1 MGKGSACPQPGYWKS
16 IAANTQVRKIRQAA
30 ARRHHA
36 RVTISD
42 VAVRAGVSPMTVSRV
57 INSEGNVRDS
67 TRAAVNTAILE
78 LGYSPN
84 RAARSLASASQMQV
98 CLLYANSSSTYL
110 SATLLGA
117 LEQAR
122 ENDTQLVVAE
132 CDGEA
137 DAERTI
143 KDQLKGGISGVL
155 LVPPLADSLDLLNLL
170 KELDVPTVTMGP
182 QLVGER
188 ISSVMID
195 DRSAVRT
202 MTEYLIGLGHRR
214 IGFITGNPKYLVSE
228 VRESGYRDAL
238 EAAGIK
244 WRPELVATGRF
255 SYRSGLDAAD
265 RLLSLPEIPTA
276 ICASNDEMAA
286 ATISVAHRNNID
298 VPGELTV
305 TGFDDTL
312 LATTVWPQITTI
324 RQPISDMS
332 HAAVDLLTRSI
343 RAVRAGSDAECE
355 HMTLDYSLIKRE
367 SSAPPARRV
376 PRDRIT

>member
-1 MGKGSACPQPGYWKS
+1 MGKNSR
-16 IAANTQVRKIRQAA
+16 QVT

-42 VAVRAGVSPMTVSRV
+42 VAVRADVSPMTVSRV
-57 INSEGNVRDS
+57 INSEDNVRDS
-67 TRAAVNTAILE
+67 TRAAVNAAIRE

-84 RAARSLASASQMQV
+84 RAARSLASGSQIQV
-98 CLLYANSSSTYL
+98 CLLYANPSSTYL

-122 ENDTQLVVAE
+122 ENDTQLIVAE

-155 LVPPLADSLDLLNLL
+155 LVPPFADSLDLLNLL
-170 KELDVPTVTMGP
+170 KERDVPTVTMGP
-182 QLVGER
+182 QFVGER
-188 ISSVMID
+188 ISSVIID
-195 DRSAVRT
+195 DRSAART

-228 VRESGYRDAL
+228 VRKNGYRDAL

-244 WRPELVATGRF
+244 WRPELVATGGF

-265 RLLSLPEIPTA
+265 RLLALPEIPTA
-276 ICASNDEMAA
+276 ISASNDEMAA
-286 ATISVAHRNNID
+286 ATISVAHRQQID
-298 VPGELTV
+298 VPGKLTV

-312 LATTVWPQITTI
+312 LATTVWPEITTI

-332 HAAVDLLTRSI
+332 HAAIDLLTRSI
-343 RAVRAGSDAECE
+343 RASRVGGATEYE
-355 HMTLDYSLIKRE
+355 HLTLDYSLIERG

-376 PRDRIT
+376 PRDRIA

>member
-1 MGKGSACPQPGYWKS
+1 VG
-16 IAANTQVRKIRQAA
+16 KIRRVA

-36 RVTISD
+36 RITISD
-42 VAVRAGVSPMTVSRV
+42 VAIRAGVSPMTVSRV
-57 INSEGNVRDS
+57 INSEGNVRGS
-67 TRAAVNTAILE
+67 TRAAVDAAILE

-98 CLLYANSSSTYL
+98 CLLYANPSSTYL

-143 KDQLKGGISGVL
+143 MDQLKGGISGVL
-155 LVPPLADSLDLLNLL
+155 LVPPLADSLYLLNLL

-228 VRESGYRDAL
+228 VRKSGYRDAL

-244 WRPELVATGRF
+244 WRPELVATGLF
-255 SYRSGLDAAD
+255 SYRSGLDAAN
-265 RLLSLPEIPTA
+265 RLLALREIPTA
-276 ICASNDEMAA
+276 IAASNDEMAA
-286 ATISVAHRNNID
+286 AAISVAHRHHID

-312 LATTVWPQITTI
+312 LATTVWPAITTI

-332 HAAVDLLTRSI
+332 HAAIDLLTRSI
-343 RAVRAGSDAECE
+343 RASRAGSNTECQ
-355 HMTLDYSLIKRE
+355 HLTLDYSLIERG
-367 SSAPPARRV
+367 SSAPPAQRV
-376 PRDRIT
+376 PRD

>member
-1 MGKGSACPQPGYWKS
+1 VG
-16 IAANTQVRKIRQAA
+16 KIRQATS
-30 ARRHHA
+30 RRHHA

-57 INSEGNVRDS
+57 INSEDNVRDS
-67 TRAAVNTAILE
+67 TRAAVDAAIRE
-78 LGYSPN
+78 LRYSPN
-84 RAARSLASASQMQV
+84 RAARSLASGHQIQV
-98 CLLYANSSSTYL
+98 CLLYANPSSTYL
-110 SATLLGA
+110 SATLIGA

-143 KDQLKGGISGVL
+143 KDQLRGGISGFL

-170 KELDVPTVTMGP
+170 KERGVPTVTMGP
-182 QLVGER
+182 PLLGER

-195 DRSAVRT
+195 DRSAART

-228 VRESGYRDAL
+228 ARKSGYRDAL
-238 EAAGIK
+238 EAAGIE
-244 WRPELVATGRF
+244 WRPELVATGGF
-255 SYRSGLDAAD
+255 SYRSGLDAAN
-265 RLLSLPEIPTA
+265 RLLALPEIPTA
-276 ICASNDEMAA
+276 ISASNDEMAA
-286 ATISVAHRNNID
+286 AVISVAHRHHID
-298 VPGELTV
+298 VPGDLTV

-312 LATTVWPQITTI
+312 LATMVWPQITTI

-332 HAAVDLLTRSI
+332 HAAIDLLTRSI
-343 RAVRAGSDAECE
+343 RASRAGFDTECE
-355 HMTLDYSLIKRE
+355 HLTLDYSLIERE

-376 PRDRIT
+376 PRDRIG

>member
-1 MGKGSACPQPGYWKS
+1 MGKH
-16 IAANTQVRKIRQAA
+16 RQAG

-57 INSEGNVRDS
+57 INNEGSVRDS
-67 TRAAVNTAILE
+67 TRAAVDAAILD

-84 RAARSLASASQMQV
+84 RAARSLASANQMQV

-117 LEQAR
+117 LEQVR

-132 CDGEA
+132 CEGEA

-155 LVPPLADSLDLLNLL
+155 LVPPLADSLPLLNLL
-170 KELDVPTVTMGP
+170 KERDVPTVTMGP

-195 DRSAVRT
+195 DRSATRT

-228 VRESGYRDAL
+228 VRTSGYRDAL
-238 EAAGIK
+238 EAAGIE

-255 SYRSGLDAAD
+255 SYRSGLKAAD

-276 ICASNDEMAA
+276 IAASNDEMAA
-286 ATISVAHRNNID
+286 ATISVAHRRHID

-312 LATTVWPQITTI
+312 LATTVWPEITTI

-332 HAAVDLLTRSI
+332 HAAIDLLTRSI
-343 RAVRAGSDAECE
+343 RASRAGGNTECE
-355 HMTLDYSLIKRE
+355 HLTLDYSLIERE
-367 SSAPPARRV
+367 SSAPPGRRAT
-376 PRDRIT
+376 RDRIA

>member
-1 MGKGSACPQPGYWKS
+1 MSKS
-16 IAANTQVRKIRQAA
+16 RQTT

-36 RVTISD
+36 RVTIND
-42 VAVRAGVSPMTVSRV
+42 VARHAGVSPMTVSRV
-57 INSEGNVRDS
+57 INREGNVRDS
-67 TRAAVNTAILE
+67 TREAVDAAINE

-98 CLLYANSSSTYL
+98 CLLYANLSSTYL

-122 ENDTQLVVAE
+122 ENDTQLIVAE

-155 LVPPLADSLDLLNLL
+155 LVPPLADSLALLNLL
-170 KELDVPTVTMGP
+170 KERDVPTVTMGP
-182 QLVGER
+182 QLVGDR

-195 DRSAVRT
+195 DRSAART

-228 VRESGYRDAL
+228 VRKSGYRDAL

-255 SYRSGLDAAD
+255 SYRSGLEAAG
-265 RLLSLPEIPTA
+265 RLLALPEIPTA
-276 ICASNDEMAA
+276 IAASNDEMAA
-286 ATISVAHRNNID
+286 ATISVAHRHHID

-332 HAAVDLLTRSI
+332 HAAIDLLTRSI
-343 RAVRAGSDAECE
+343 RASRAGRDTQYE
-355 HMTLDYSLIKRE
+355 HLTLDYNLVERE
-367 SSAPPARRV
+367 SSARPGQRDV
-376 PRDRIT
+376 PLPTT

>member
-1 MGKGSACPQPGYWKS
+1 MG
-16 IAANTQVRKIRQAA
+16 KIRQATS
-30 ARRHHA
+30 RRHHA

-57 INSEGNVRDS
+57 INSEDNVRNS
-67 TRAAVNTAILE
+67 TRAAVDAAIHE
-78 LGYSPN
+78 LCYSPN
-84 RAARSLASASQMQV
+84 RAARSLASGRQIQV
-98 CLLYANSSSTYL
+98 CLLYANPSSTYL

-132 CDGEA
+132 CDGET

-143 KDQLKGGISGVL
+143 KDQLRGGISGVL
-155 LVPPLADSLDLLNLL
+155 LVPPLSDSLDLLNLL
-170 KELDVPTVTMGP
+170 KERGVPTVTMGP

-195 DRSAVRT
+195 DRSAART

-214 IGFITGNPKYLVSE
+214 IGFITGNPKYLASE
-228 VRESGYRDAL
+228 ARKSGYRDAL
-238 EAAGIK
+238 EAAGIE
-244 WRPELVATGRF
+244 WRPELVATGHF

-265 RLLSLPEIPTA
+265 RLLALPEIPTA
-276 ICASNDEMAA
+276 ISASNDEMAA
-286 ATISVAHRNNID
+286 AVIAVAHRHHID
-298 VPGELTV
+298 VPGDLTV

-312 LATTVWPQITTI
+312 LATMVWPQITTI

-332 HAAVDLLTRSI
+332 RAAIDLLTRSI
-343 RAVRAGSDAECE
+343 RASRAGFDTECE
-355 HMTLDYSLIKRE
+355 HLTLDYSLIERE

-376 PRDRIT
+376 PRDRIG

>member
-1 MGKGSACPQPGYWKS
+1 VGKSK
-16 IAANTQVRKIRQAA
+16 QAA

-42 VAVRAGVSPMTVSRV
+42 VAVRAGVSLMTVSRV

-67 TRAAVNTAILE
+67 TRAAVNAAIRE

-98 CLLYANSSSTYL
+98 CLLYANPSSTYL
-110 SATLLGA
+110 SAVLLGA
-117 LEQAR
+117 LEQSR

-132 CDGEA
+132 CGDEA
-137 DAERTI
+137 DAVRTI

-155 LVPPLADSLDLLNLL
+155 LVQPLADSLDLLNLL
-170 KELDVPTVTMGP
+170 KERDVPTVIMGP

-188 ISSVMID
+188 SSVMID
-195 DRSAVRT
+195 DRSAART

-228 VRESGYRDAL
+228 VRKSGYRDAL

-265 RLLSLPEIPTA
+265 RLLALPEIPTA
-276 ICASNDEMAA
+276 IFASNDEMAA
-286 ATISVAHRNNID
+286 ATISVAHRHHID

-312 LATTVWPQITTI
+312 LATTVWPEITTI

-332 HAAVDLLTRSI
+332 HAAIDLLTRSI
-343 RAVRAGSDAECE
+343 LASRAGGDTECE
-355 HMTLDYSLIKRE
+355 HLTLDYSLIERE

-376 PRDRIT
+376 PRSLIQRFHSYFR

>member
-1 MGKGSACPQPGYWKS
+1 MSKS
-16 IAANTQVRKIRQAA
+16 RQAA
-30 ARRHHA
+30 ARRHQ

-42 VAVRAGVSPMTVSRV
+42 VAVSAGVSPMTVSRV

-67 TRAAVNTAILE
+67 TRAAVNAAIRE

-84 RAARSLASASQMQV
+84 RAARSLASGSQMQV
-98 CLLYANSSSTYL
+98 CLLYANLSTTYL

-122 ENDTQLVVAE
+122 ENDTQLIVTE
-132 CDGEA
+132 CDNEA
-137 DAERTI
+137 DAERI
-143 KDQLKGGISGVL
+143 IRDQLKGGISGVL
-155 LVPPLADSLDLLNLL
+155 LVPPLADSQDLLNLL
-170 KELDVPTVTMGP
+170 KERDVSTVTMGP

-195 DRSAVRT
+195 DRSAART

-228 VRESGYRDAL
+228 VRKSGYRDAL
-238 EAAGIK
+238 EAAGIN

-265 RLLSLPEIPTA
+265 RLLALPEIPTA
-276 ICASNDEMAA
+276 IFASNDEMAA
-286 ATISVAHRNNID
+286 ATISVAHRLQID

-312 LATTVWPQITTI
+312 LATTVWPEITTI

-332 HAAVDLLTRSI
+332 HAAIDLLTRSI
-343 RAVRAGSDAECE
+343 RASRAGGATECE
-355 HMTLDYSLIKRE
+355 HLILDYSLIERQ
-367 SSAPPARRV
+367 SSAPPAQRV
-376 PRDRIT
+376 PPGLYRQIISAARAMWAAPPSR

>member
-1 MGKGSACPQPGYWKS
+1 MRKRSSAGTVTNRRSKEGKS
-16 IAANTQVRKIRQAA
+16 RQAA

-36 RVTISD
+36 QVTISD

-57 INSEGNVRDS
+57 INGKGNVRDS
-67 TRAAVNTAILE
+67 TRAAVNAAIRE
-78 LGYSPN
+78 LDFSPN
-84 RAARSLASASQMQV
+84 RAARSLASASQQMQV
-98 CLLYANSSSTYL
+98 CLLYANPSSTYL

-143 KDQLKGGISGVL
+143 KDQLRVGINGVL
-155 LVPPLADSLDLLNLL
+155 LVPPLADSLDLLKLL
-170 KELDVPTVTMGP
+170 EERDVPTVTMGP
-182 QLVGER
+182 QFIGER

-214 IGFITGNPKYLVSE
+214 IGFITGDPKYLVSE
-228 VRESGYRDAL
+228 VRKSGYRDAL
-238 EAAGIK
+238 KAAGIK
-244 WRPELVATGRF
+244 WRPELVVTGHF

-265 RLLSLPEIPTA
+265 RLLALPEIPTA
-276 ICASNDEMAA
+276 IVASNDEMAA
-286 ATISVAHRNNID
+286 ATISVAHRHHID

-312 LATTVWPQITTI
+312 LATTVWPTITTI

-332 HAAVDLLTRSI
+332 HAAIELLTRSI
-343 RAVRAGSDAECE
+343 RASRAGTATECE
-355 HMTLDYSLIKRE
+355 HLTLDYSLIERE
-367 SSAPPARRV
+367 SSAPPARRA
-376 PRDRIT
+376 PRGRNKRLRH

>member
-1 MGKGSACPQPGYWKS
+1 MGKSKH
-16 IAANTQVRKIRQAA
+16 VA
-30 ARRHHA
+30 ARRRYA

-67 TRAAVNTAILE
+67 TCEAVNAAIRE

-84 RAARSLASASQMQV
+84 RAARSLASGNQMQV
-98 CLLYANSSSTYL
+98 CLLYANPSSTYL

-117 LEQAR
+117 LEQVR

-137 DAERTI
+137 DAARTI
-143 KDQLKGGISGVL
+143 KDQLKGGISGFL
-155 LVPPLADSLDLLNLL
+155 LVPPLADSLSLLNLL
-170 KELDVPTVTMGP
+170 KERDVPTVTMGP

-195 DRSAVRT
+195 DRSAART

-214 IGFITGNPKYLVSE
+214 IGFITGNPKYLVSKA
-228 VRESGYRDAL
+228 RKSGYRDAL
-238 EAAGIK
+238 KAAGIK
-244 WRPELVATGRF
+244 WRPELVATGQF
-255 SYRSGLDAAD
+255 SYRSGLDAAE
-265 RLLSLPEIPTA
+265 RLLTLPEIPTA
-276 ICASNDEMAA
+276 ISASNDEMAA
-286 ATISVAHRNNID
+286 ATISVAHRHNID

-312 LATTVWPQITTI
+312 LATTVWPEITTI

-332 HAAVDLLTRSI
+332 HAAIDLLTRSI
-343 RAVRAGSDAECE
+343 RANRAGRDTECE
-355 HMTLDYSLIKRE
+355 HLTLDYRLITRE
-367 SSAPPARRV
+367 SSAPPARGAD
-376 PRDRIT
+376 RDRIA

>member
-1 MGKGSACPQPGYWKS
+1 MGKSRHA
-16 IAANTQVRKIRQAA
+16 T

-67 TRAAVNTAILE
+67 TRAAVDTAIRE

-84 RAARSLASASQMQV
+84 PAARSLASASRLQL
-98 CLLYANSSSTYL
+98 CLLYANPSSTYL
-110 SATLLGA
+110 IAMLLAA
-117 LEQAR
+117 LERVR
-122 ENDTQLVVAE
+122 ENDTQIVVAE

-143 KDQLKGGISGVL
+143 RDQLKRGMNGVL
-155 LVPPLADSLDLLNLL
+155 LVPPLADSLQLLNLL
-170 KELDVPTVTMGP
+170 KERDVPTVTMGS
-182 QLVGER
+182 QLVCEG
-188 ISSVMID
+188 IPSVMID
-195 DRSAVRT
+195 DRSAACT

-214 IGFITGNPKYLVSE
+214 IGFITGDPKYLVSE

-238 EAAGIK
+238 KAAGIK

-265 RLLSLPEIPTA
+265 RLLALPEIPTA

-286 ATISVAHRNNID
+286 AAISVAHRRNID

-312 LATTVWPQITTI
+312 LATTVWPKITTI

-332 HAAVDLLTRSI
+332 HAAIDLLARSI
-343 RAVRAGSDAECE
+343 RASSAARDTECE
-355 HMTLDYSLIKRE
+355 HLTLDYSLVTRG
-367 SSAPPARRV
+367 SSAPPARCVPWDRYHLIVQRFSSRV
-376 PRDRIT
+376 

>member
-1 MGKGSACPQPGYWKS
+1 VRQPPKGKS
-16 IAANTQVRKIRQAA
+16 RQAA
-30 ARRHHA
+30 ARRHHE

-42 VAVRAGVSPMTVSRV
+42 VAARAGVSLMTVSRV

-67 TRAAVNTAILE
+67 TRAAVNAAIRE

-98 CLLYANSSSTYL
+98 CLLYANPSSTYL
-110 SATLLGA
+110 SAVLLGA

-132 CDGEA
+132 CGGEA
-137 DAERTI
+137 DAVRTI

-155 LVPPLADSLDLLNLL
+155 LVQPLADSLDLLNLL
-170 KELDVPTVTMGP
+170 KERDVPTVTMGP

-188 ISSVMID
+188 SSVMID
-195 DRSAVRT
+195 DRSAART

-214 IGFITGNPKYLVSE
+214 IGFITGNPKYLVSK
-228 VRESGYRDAL
+228 VRKSGYRDAL

-265 RLLSLPEIPTA
+265 RLLALPEIPTA
-276 ICASNDEMAA
+276 IFASNDEMAA
-286 ATISVAHRNNID
+286 ATISVAHRHHID

-312 LATTVWPQITTI
+312 MATTCWPEITTI

-332 HAAVDLLTRSI
+332 HAAVDLLKRSI
-343 RAVRAGSDAECE
+343 LASRAGGDTECE
-355 HMTLDYSLIKRE
+355 HLTLDYSLIERE
-367 SSAPPARRV
+367 SSAPPKADHAGASPV
-376 PRDRIT
+376 CQ

>member
-1 MGKGSACPQPGYWKS
+1 MGKSRR
-16 IAANTQVRKIRQAA
+16 AAD
-30 ARRHHA
+30 RRHYA

-67 TRAAVNTAILE
+67 TRSAVNAAIRE

-117 LEQAR
+117 LEQVR
-122 ENDTQLVVAE
+122 EHDTQLVVAE

-137 DAERTI
+137 SAERTI

-170 KELDVPTVTMGP
+170 KERDVPTVTMGP

-195 DRSAVRT
+195 DRSAART

-228 VRESGYRDAL
+228 VRKSGYRDAL

-244 WRPELVATGRF
+244 WRPELVATGHF
-255 SYRSGLDAAD
+255 SYRSGLDAAE
-265 RLLSLPEIPTA
+265 RLLALPEIPTA
-276 ICASNDEMAA
+276 ISASNDEMAA
-286 ATISVAHRNNID
+286 ATISVAHRRHID

-312 LATTVWPQITTI
+312 LATTVWPEITTI

-332 HAAVDLLTRSI
+332 HAAIDLLTRSI
-343 RAVRAGSDAECE
+343 RASRAGRDTECE
-355 HMTLDYSLIKRE
+355 HLTLDYSLIERE

-376 PRDRIT
+376 PRDRIA

>member
-1 MGKGSACPQPGYWKS
+1 MGKS
-16 IAANTQVRKIRQAA
+16 RQAT

-42 VAVRAGVSPMTVSRV
+42 VAVHAGVSPMTVSRV

-67 TRAAVNTAILE
+67 TRAAVNAAVRE

-84 RAARSLASASQMQV
+84 RAARSLASASHMQV

-155 LVPPLADSLDLLNLL
+155 LVPPLADSLELLNLL
-170 KELDVPTVTMGP
+170 KERDVPTVTMGP

-195 DRSAVRT
+195 DRSAART

-214 IGFITGNPKYLVSE
+214 IGFITGDPKYLVSE
-228 VRESGYRDAL
+228 VRKSGYRDAL
-238 EAAGIK
+238 EAAGIE

-265 RLLSLPEIPTA
+265 RLLTLPEIPTA
-276 ICASNDEMAA
+276 ISASNDEMAA
-286 ATISVAHRNNID
+286 ATISVAHRHHID

-312 LATTVWPQITTI
+312 LATTVWPEITTI

-332 HAAVDLLTRSI
+332 HAAIDLLTRSI
-343 RAVRAGSDAECE
+343 RAIRVGGDAECQ
-355 HMTLDYSLIKRE
+355 HLTLDYSLIERE

-376 PRDRIT
+376 PRDRIA

>member
-1 MGKGSACPQPGYWKS
+1 
-16 IAANTQVRKIRQAA
+16 
-30 ARRHHA
+30 
-36 RVTISD
+36 
-42 VAVRAGVSPMTVSRV
+42 MTVSRV
-57 INSEGNVRDS
+57 INSERNVRDS
-67 TRAAVNTAILE
+67 TRAAVDAAIRE

-84 RAARSLASASQMQV
+84 PAARSLASASRLQL
-98 CLLYANSSSTYL
+98 CLLYANPSSTYL
-110 SATLLGA
+110 IAMLLGA
-117 LEQAR
+117 LERVR
-122 ENDTQLVVAE
+122 ENDTQIVVAE

-143 KDQLKGGISGVL
+143 TDQLKRGINGVL
-155 LVPPLADSLDLLNLL
+155 LVPPLADSLQLLNLL
-170 KELDVPTVTMGP
+170 KERDVPTVTIGP

-195 DRSAVRT
+195 DRSAACT

-214 IGFITGNPKYLVSE
+214 IGFITGDPKYLVSK
-228 VRESGYRDAL
+228 VRKSGYRHAL
-238 EAAGIK
+238 KAAGIK

-265 RLLSLPEIPTA
+265 RLLALPEIPTA
-276 ICASNDEMAA
+276 IFASNDEMAA
-286 ATISVAHRNNID
+286 ATISVAHCRNID

-312 LATTVWPQITTI
+312 LATTVWPKITTI

-332 HAAVDLLTRSI
+332 HAAIDLLARSI
-343 RAVRAGSDAECE
+343 RASRAARDTECE
-355 HMTLDYSLIKRE
+355 HLTLDYSLVTRE

-376 PRDRIT
+376 PKDRIT